1 MKILSMFDSLKKSS
15 WAFFM
20 ACLIV
25 PNVSGANDLQKHS
38 KHAQQKKPNILW
50 IVSEDNSPLL
60 GAYGDSFATTPHIDQ
75 LAQRSIVY
83 DNAFAN
89 TPVCAPTRFSILT
102 GLHANVMGTGNMRS
116 RNRVPAFVEPYTHYL
131 QAAGYH
137 VTNDNKTDYNY
148 ATAVTEAGKALTY
161 SQWQVFD
168 SKLWNQ
174 GTYTDRS
181 PEQPFFHVYNIFESH
196 ESRLHSPIKN
206 RQHDSSQVALPP
218 YHPDTPELRADW
230 AQYYDRITQM
240 DALVGAKLAE
250 LKGAGELEDTIVFYY
265 SDHGGALARS
275 KRYVY
280 DTGTKIPFMVHVP
293 AQFKHLIPHHM
304 GERTAQIID
313 LVDLAPTL
321 LYLAGAESPGHMHGE
336 NIFSENTKNQKE
348 HAYLYRGRM
357 DVRIDL
363 VRALRG
369 KRFKYIRN
377 YMPHRPNGQHLEYLW
392 KAASVQSWQEECQQG
407 QCNKTQQRFWQA
419 RPAEE
424 LYDTRTDKWE
434 VNNLA
439 DNPLYTDTLRKMRA
453 ALSRENRGYKDVG
466 FIPEGE
472 LAARTKDISA
482 YELVRQ
488 DGFPIELI
496 IDTAD
501 IASLGNHKNI
511 PLLSRRLE
519 HPEASVRYWSAV
531 GLNIL
536 KEEARPTIPL
546 LEKRL
551 KDNSADVQIAA
562 AEALIHLGASE
573 QALSV
578 LMKQLE
584 NASPTVRIHAANA
597 VNEIGD
603 KAKPIAAELQAMVA
617 AMEARKAQGKLLGE
631 NYLLSALSHTVDE
644 LCTAKCQI
652 GGLRY

>member
-1 MKILSMFDSLKKSS
+1 MKAMSMFDSFKKSS
-15 WAFFM
+15 CNLLI

-25 PNVSGANDLQKHS
+25 PCISGANDTQK
-38 KHAQQKKPNILW
+38 KPAQAQQKKPNILW

-60 GAYGDSFATTPHIDQ
+60 GAYGDTFATTPHIDQ
-75 LAQRSIVY
+75 LAQQSLVY

-102 GLHANVMGTGNMRS
+102 GLHASVMGTGNMRS

-131 QAAGYH
+131 QAAGYY
-137 VTNDNKTDYNY
+137 VTNDSKTDYNY
-148 ATAVTEAGKALTY
+148 ATVDTEAGKALTY
-161 SQWQVFD
+161 SEWQVLD
-168 SKLWNQ
+168 SRLWNE
-174 GTYTDRS
+174 GSYTDRA

-206 RQHDSSQVALPP
+206 RQHDPTQVTLPP
-218 YHPDTPELRADW
+218 YHPDTPEIRADW

-240 DALVGAKLAE
+240 DALVGKKLAE
-250 LKGAGELEDTIVFYY
+250 LKAAGELGNTIVFYY

-275 KRYVY
+275 KRFVY

-293 AQFKHLIPHHM
+293 TQFKHLVQHPM

-321 LYLAGAESPGHMHGE
+321 LHLAGVESPDYMHGE
-336 NIFSENTKNQKE
+336 NIFSANTKGQKE
-348 HAYLYRGRM
+348 YAYLYRGRM

-377 YMPHRPNGQHLEYLW
+377 YMPQRPNGQHLEYLW
-392 KAASVQSWQEECQQG
+392 KAASVRSWQQKCQQG

-424 LYDTRTDKWE
+424 LYDTHTDKWE

-439 DNPLYTDTLRKMRA
+439 VNPLYKRTLLKMRA
-453 ALSRENRGYKDVG
+453 ALKSENRRYKDVG

-472 LAARTKDISA
+472 LAARTKAITG

-496 IDTAD
+496 IDTAE

-511 PLLSRRLE
+511 PLLSERLE
-519 HPEASVRYWSAV
+519 HPEASVRYWSAL
-531 GLNIL
+531 GLGIL
-536 KEEARPTIPL
+536 KEQARPAKGL

-551 KDNSADVQIAA
+551 QDSSADVQIAA
-562 AEALIHLGASE
+562 AEALIHLGDSE
-573 QALSV
+573 QALAV
-578 LMKQLE
+578 LITQLKNE
-584 NASPTVRIHAANA
+584 SPTIRIHAANA
-597 VNEIGD
+597 LQEIGS
-603 KAKPIAAELQAMVA
+603 KAKPVAGQLEAMVA
-617 AMEARKAQGKLLGE
+617 AMEALKAQGKLPGE
-631 NYLLSALSHTVDE
+631 NYLLSALSHTVDA
-644 LCTAKCQI
+644 LWSARQK
-652 GGLRY
+652 

>member
-1 MKILSMFDSLKKSS
+1 MKAMSMFDSFKKSS
-15 WAFFM
+15 CNVLI
-20 ACLIV
+20 ACFIV
-25 PNVSGANDLQKHS
+25 PSISGANDIQK
-38 KHAQQKKPNILW
+38 KPEQARQKKPNILW

-60 GAYGDSFATTPHIDQ
+60 GAYGDTFATTPHIDQ

-161 SQWQVFD
+161 SQWQVLD

-174 GTYTDRS
+174 GTYTDRA

-206 RQHDSSQVALPP
+206 RQHDPTQVTLPP
-218 YHPDTPELRADW
+218 YHPDTPEIRADW

-240 DALVGAKLAE
+240 DALVGKKLAE
-250 LKGAGELEDTIVFYY
+250 LKAAGELGNTIVFYY

-275 KRYVY
+275 KRFVY

-293 AQFKHLIPHHM
+293 TQFKHLVQHPM

-321 LYLAGAESPGHMHGE
+321 LYLAGVESPDYMHGE
-336 NIFSENTKNQKE
+336 NIFSANAKGQKE
-348 HAYLYRGRM
+348 YAYLYRGRM

-377 YMPHRPNGQHLEYLW
+377 YMPQRPNGQHLEYLW
-392 KAASVQSWQEECQQG
+392 KAASVRSWQQKCQQG

-424 LYDTRTDKWE
+424 LYDTHTDKWE

-439 DNPLYTDTLRKMRA
+439 VNPLYKRTLLKMRA
-453 ALSRENRGYKDVG
+453 ALKGENRRYKDVG

-472 LAARTKDISA
+472 LAARTKAITG

-496 IDTAD
+496 IDTAE

-511 PLLSRRLE
+511 PLLSERLE
-519 HPEASVRYWSAV
+519 HPEASVRYWSAL
-531 GLNIL
+531 GLGIL
-536 KEEARPTIPL
+536 KEQGRLAKGL

-551 KDNSADVQIAA
+551 QDSSADVQIAA
-562 AEALIHLGASE
+562 AEALIHLGDSE
-573 QALSV
+573 QALAV
-578 LMKQLE
+578 LITQLKNE
-584 NASPTVRIHAANA
+584 SPTIRIHAANA
-597 VNEIGD
+597 LQEIGS
-603 KAKPIAAELQAMVA
+603 KAKPVAEQLEAMVA
-617 AMEARKAQGKLLGE
+617 AMEALKAQGKLPGE
-631 NYLLSALSHTVDE
+631 NYLLSALSHTVDA
-644 LCTAKCQI
+644 LWSARQK
-652 GGLRY
+652 

>member
-1 MKILSMFDSLKKSS
+1 MKAMSMFDSFKKSS
-15 WAFFM
+15 CNVLI
-20 ACLIV
+20 ACFIV
-25 PNVSGANDLQKHS
+25 PSISGANDTQK
-38 KHAQQKKPNILW
+38 KPAQAQQKKPNILW

-60 GAYGDSFATTPHIDQ
+60 GAYGDTFATTPHIDQ
-75 LAQRSIVY
+75 LAQQSLVY

-102 GLHANVMGTGNMRS
+102 GLHASVMGTGNMRS

-131 QAAGYH
+131 QAAGYY
-137 VTNDNKTDYNY
+137 VTNDSKTDYNY
-148 ATAVTEAGKALTY
+148 ATVDTEAGKALTY
-161 SQWQVFD
+161 SEWQVLD
-168 SKLWNQ
+168 SRLWNE
-174 GTYTDRS
+174 GSYTDRA

-206 RQHDSSQVALPP
+206 RQHDPTQVTLPP
-218 YHPDTPELRADW
+218 YHPDTPEIRADW

-240 DALVGAKLAE
+240 DALVGKKLAE
-250 LKGAGELEDTIVFYY
+250 LKAAGELGNTIVFYY

-275 KRYVY
+275 KRFVY
-280 DTGTKIPFMVHVP
+280 DTGTKIPFMVYVP
-293 AQFKHLIPHHM
+293 TQFKHLVQHPM

-321 LYLAGAESPGHMHGE
+321 LYLAGVESPDYMHGE
-336 NIFSENTKNQKE
+336 NIFSANTKGQKE
-348 HAYLYRGRM
+348 YAYLYRGRM

-377 YMPHRPNGQHLEYLW
+377 YMPQRPNGQHLEYLW
-392 KAASVQSWQEECQQG
+392 KAASVRSWQQKCQQG

-424 LYDTRTDKWE
+424 LYDTHTDKWE

-439 DNPLYTDTLRKMRA
+439 VNPLYKRTLLKMRA
-453 ALSRENRGYKDVG
+453 ALKSENRRYKDVG

-472 LAARTKDISA
+472 LAARTKAITG

-496 IDTAD
+496 IDTAE

-511 PLLSRRLE
+511 PLLSERLE
-519 HPEASVRYWSAV
+519 HPEASVRYWSAL
-531 GLNIL
+531 GLGIL
-536 KEEARPTIPL
+536 KEQARPAKGL

-551 KDNSADVQIAA
+551 QDSSADVQIAA
-562 AEALIHLGASE
+562 AEALIHLGDSE
-573 QALSV
+573 QALGV
-578 LMKQLE
+578 LITQLKNE
-584 NASPTVRIHAANA
+584 SPAIRIHAANA
-597 VNEIGD
+597 LQEIGS
-603 KAKPIAAELQAMVA
+603 KAKPVAEQLQAMVA
-617 AMEARKAQGKLLGE
+617 AMEALKAQGKLPGE
-631 NYLLSALSHTVDE
+631 NYLLSALSHTVDA
-644 LCTAKCQI
+644 LWSARQK
-652 GGLRY
+652 

>member
-1 MKILSMFDSLKKSS
+1 MKAMSMFDSFKKSS
-15 WAFFM
+15 CNVLI
-20 ACLIV
+20 ACFIV
-25 PNVSGANDLQKHS
+25 PSISEANDTQK
-38 KHAQQKKPNILW
+38 KPAQAQQKKPNILW

-60 GAYGDSFATTPHIDQ
+60 GAYGDTFATSPHIDQ
-75 LAQRSIVY
+75 LAQQSLVY

-102 GLHANVMGTGNMRS
+102 GLHASVMGTGNMRS

-131 QAAGYH
+131 QAAGYY
-137 VTNDNKTDYNY
+137 VTNDSKTDYNY
-148 ATAVTEAGKALTY
+148 ATVDTKAGKALTY
-161 SQWQVFD
+161 SEWQVLD
-168 SKLWNQ
+168 SRLWNE
-174 GTYTDRS
+174 GSYTDRA

-206 RQHDSSQVALPP
+206 RQHDPTQVTLPP
-218 YHPDTPELRADW
+218 YHPDTPEIRADW

-240 DALVGAKLAE
+240 DALVGKKLAE
-250 LKGAGELEDTIVFYY
+250 LKAAGELGNTIVFYY

-275 KRYVY
+275 KRFVY
-280 DTGTKIPFMVHVP
+280 DTGTKIPFMVYVP
-293 AQFKHLIPHHM
+293 TQFKHLVQHPM

-321 LYLAGAESPGHMHGE
+321 LYLAGVESPDYMHGE
-336 NIFSENTKNQKE
+336 NIFSANTKGQKE
-348 HAYLYRGRM
+348 YAYLYRGRM

-377 YMPHRPNGQHLEYLW
+377 YMPQRPNGQHLEYLW
-392 KAASVQSWQEECQQG
+392 KAASVRSWQQKCQQG

-424 LYDTRTDKWE
+424 LYDTHTDKWE

-439 DNPLYTDTLRKMRA
+439 VNPLYKRTLLKMRA
-453 ALSRENRGYKDVG
+453 ALKSENRRYKDVG

-472 LAARTKDISA
+472 LAARTKAITG

-496 IDTAD
+496 IDTAE

-511 PLLSRRLE
+511 PLLSERLE
-519 HPEASVRYWSAV
+519 HPEASVRYWSAL
-531 GLNIL
+531 GLGIL
-536 KEEARPTIPL
+536 KEQARPAKGL

-551 KDNSADVQIAA
+551 QDSSADVQIAA
-562 AEALIHLGASE
+562 AEALIHLGDSE
-573 QALSV
+573 QALGV
-578 LMKQLE
+578 LITQLKNE
-584 NASPTVRIHAANA
+584 SPAIRIHAANA
-597 VNEIGD
+597 LQEIGS
-603 KAKPIAAELQAMVA
+603 KAKPVAEQLQAMVA
-617 AMEARKAQGKLLGE
+617 AMEALKAQGKLPGE
-631 NYLLSALSHTVDE
+631 NYLLSALSHTVDA
-644 LCTAKCQI
+644 LWSARQK
-652 GGLRY
+652 

>member
-1 MKILSMFDSLKKSS
+1 MKAMSMFDSFKKSS
-15 WAFFM
+15 CNVLI
-20 ACLIV
+20 ACFIV
-25 PNVSGANDLQKHS
+25 PSISGANDTQK
-38 KHAQQKKPNILW
+38 KPAQAQQKKPNILW

-60 GAYGDSFATTPHIDQ
+60 GAYGDTFATTPHIDQ
-75 LAQRSIVY
+75 LAQQSLVY

-102 GLHANVMGTGNMRS
+102 GLHASVMGTGNMRS

-131 QAAGYH
+131 QAAGYY
-137 VTNDNKTDYNY
+137 VTNDSKTDYNY
-148 ATAVTEAGKALTY
+148 ATVDTEAGKALTY
-161 SQWQVFD
+161 SEWQVLD
-168 SKLWNQ
+168 SRLWNE
-174 GTYTDRS
+174 GSYTDRA

-206 RQHDSSQVALPP
+206 RQHDPTQVTLPP
-218 YHPDTPELRADW
+218 YHPDTPEIRADW

-240 DALVGAKLAE
+240 DALVGKKLAE
-250 LKGAGELEDTIVFYY
+250 LKAAGELGNTIVFYY

-275 KRYVY
+275 KRFVY
-280 DTGTKIPFMVHVP
+280 DTGTKIPFMVYVP
-293 AQFKHLIPHHM
+293 TQFKHLVQHPM

-321 LYLAGAESPGHMHGE
+321 LYLAGVESPDYMHGE
-336 NIFSENTKNQKE
+336 NIFSANTKGQKE
-348 HAYLYRGRM
+348 YAYLYRGRM

-377 YMPHRPNGQHLEYLW
+377 YMPQRPNGQHLEYLW
-392 KAASVQSWQEECQQG
+392 KAASVRSWQQKCQQG

-424 LYDTRTDKWE
+424 LYDTHTDKWE

-439 DNPLYTDTLRKMRA
+439 VNPLYKRTLLKMRA
-453 ALSRENRGYKDVG
+453 ALKSENRRYKDVG

-472 LAARTKDISA
+472 LAARTKAITG

-496 IDTAD
+496 IDTAE

-511 PLLSRRLE
+511 PLLSERLE
-519 HPEASVRYWSAV
+519 HPEASVRYWSAL
-531 GLNIL
+531 GLGIL
-536 KEEARPTIPL
+536 KEQARPAKGL

-551 KDNSADVQIAA
+551 QDSSADVQIAA
-562 AEALIHLGASE
+562 AEALIHLGDSE
-573 QALSV
+573 QALGV
-578 LMKQLE
+578 LITQLKNE
-584 NASPTVRIHAANA
+584 SPTIRIHAANA
-597 VNEIGD
+597 LQEIGS
-603 KAKPIAAELQAMVA
+603 KAKPVAEQLQAMVA
-617 AMEARKAQGKLLGE
+617 AMEALKAQGKLPGE
-631 NYLLSALSHTVDE
+631 NYLLSALSHTVDA
-644 LCTAKCQI
+644 LWSARQK
-652 GGLRY
+652 

>member
-1 MKILSMFDSLKKSS
+1 MKAMSMFDSFKKSS
-15 WAFFM
+15 CNVLI
-20 ACLIV
+20 ACFIV
-25 PNVSGANDLQKHS
+25 PSISGANDTQK
-38 KHAQQKKPNILW
+38 KPAQAQQKKPNILW

-60 GAYGDSFATTPHIDQ
+60 GAYGDTFATTPHIDQ
-75 LAQRSIVY
+75 LAQQSLVY

-102 GLHANVMGTGNMRS
+102 GLHASVMGTGNMRS

-131 QAAGYH
+131 QAAGYY
-137 VTNDNKTDYNY
+137 VTNDSKTDYNY
-148 ATAVTEAGKALTY
+148 ATVDTEAGKALTY
-161 SQWQVFD
+161 SEWQVLD
-168 SKLWNQ
+168 SRLWNE
-174 GTYTDRS
+174 GSYTDRA

-206 RQHDSSQVALPP
+206 RQHDPTQVTLPP
-218 YHPDTPELRADW
+218 YHPDTPEIRADW

-240 DALVGAKLAE
+240 DALVGKKLAE
-250 LKGAGELEDTIVFYY
+250 LKAAGELGNTIVFYY

-275 KRYVY
+275 KRFVY
-280 DTGTKIPFMVHVP
+280 DTGTKIPFMVYVP
-293 AQFKHLIPHHM
+293 TQFKHLVQHPM

-321 LYLAGAESPGHMHGE
+321 LYLAGVESPDYMHGE
-336 NIFSENTKNQKE
+336 NIFSANTKGQKE
-348 HAYLYRGRM
+348 YAYLYRGRM

-377 YMPHRPNGQHLEYLW
+377 YMPQRPNGQHLEYLW
-392 KAASVQSWQEECQQG
+392 KAASVRSWQQKCQQG

-424 LYDTRTDKWE
+424 LYDTHTDKWE

-439 DNPLYTDTLRKMRA
+439 VNPLYKRTLLKMRA
-453 ALSRENRGYKDVG
+453 ALKSENRRYKDVG

-472 LAARTKDISA
+472 LAARTKAITG

-496 IDTAD
+496 IDTAE

-511 PLLSRRLE
+511 PLLSERLE
-519 HPEASVRYWSAV
+519 HPEASVRYWSAL
-531 GLNIL
+531 GLGIL
-536 KEEARPTIPL
+536 KEQARPAKGL

-551 KDNSADVQIAA
+551 QDSSADVQIAA
-562 AEALIHLGASE
+562 AEALIHLGDSE
-573 QALSV
+573 QALAV
-578 LMKQLE
+578 LITQLKNE
-584 NASPTVRIHAANA
+584 SPTIRIHAANA
-597 VNEIGD
+597 LQEIGS
-603 KAKPIAAELQAMVA
+603 KAKPVAGQLQAMVA
-617 AMEARKAQGKLLGE
+617 AMEALKAQGKLPGE
-631 NYLLSALSHTVDE
+631 NYLLSALSHTVDA
-644 LCTAKCQI
+644 LWSARQK
-652 GGLRY
+652 

>member
-1 MKILSMFDSLKKSS
+1 MKAMSMFDSFKKSS
-15 WAFFM
+15 CNVLI
-20 ACLIV
+20 ACFIV
-25 PNVSGANDLQKHS
+25 PSISEANDTQK
-38 KHAQQKKPNILW
+38 KPAQAQQKKPNILW

-60 GAYGDSFATTPHIDQ
+60 GAYGDTFATSPHIDQ
-75 LAQRSIVY
+75 LAQQSLVY

-102 GLHANVMGTGNMRS
+102 GLHASVMGTGNMRS

-131 QAAGYH
+131 QAAGYY
-137 VTNDNKTDYNY
+137 VTNDSKTDYNY
-148 ATAVTEAGKALTY
+148 ATVDTEAGKALTY
-161 SQWQVFD
+161 SEWQVLD
-168 SKLWNQ
+168 SRLWNE
-174 GTYTDRS
+174 GSYTDRA

-206 RQHDSSQVALPP
+206 RQHDPTQVTLPP
-218 YHPDTPELRADW
+218 YHPDTPEIRADW

-240 DALVGAKLAE
+240 DALVGKKLAE
-250 LKGAGELEDTIVFYY
+250 LKAAGELGNTIVFYY

-275 KRYVY
+275 KRFVY
-280 DTGTKIPFMVHVP
+280 DTGTKIPFMVYVP
-293 AQFKHLIPHHM
+293 TQFKHLVQHPM

-321 LYLAGAESPGHMHGE
+321 LYLAGVESPDYMHGE
-336 NIFSENTKNQKE
+336 NIFSANTKGQKE
-348 HAYLYRGRM
+348 YAYLYRGRM

-377 YMPHRPNGQHLEYLW
+377 YMPQRPNGQHLEYLW
-392 KAASVQSWQEECQQG
+392 KAASVRSWQQKCQQG

-424 LYDTRTDKWE
+424 LYDTHTDKWE

-439 DNPLYTDTLRKMRA
+439 VNPLYKRTLLKMRA
-453 ALSRENRGYKDVG
+453 ALKSENRRYKDVG

-472 LAARTKDISA
+472 LAARTKAITG

-496 IDTAD
+496 IDTAE

-511 PLLSRRLE
+511 PLLSERLE
-519 HPEASVRYWSAV
+519 HPEASVRYWSAL
-531 GLNIL
+531 GLGIL
-536 KEEARPTIPL
+536 KEQARPAKGL

-551 KDNSADVQIAA
+551 QDSSADVQIAA
-562 AEALIHLGASE
+562 AEALIHLGDSE
-573 QALSV
+573 QALAV
-578 LMKQLE
+578 LITQLKNE
-584 NASPTVRIHAANA
+584 SPTIRIHAANA
-597 VNEIGD
+597 LQEIGS
-603 KAKPIAAELQAMVA
+603 KAKPVAGQLQAMVA
-617 AMEARKAQGKLLGE
+617 AMEALKAQGKLPGE
-631 NYLLSALSHTVDE
+631 NYLLSALSHTVDA
-644 LCTAKCQI
+644 LWSARQK
-652 GGLRY
+652 

>member
-1 MKILSMFDSLKKSS
+1 MKAMSMFDSFKKSS
-15 WAFFM
+15 CSLLI
-20 ACLIV
+20 ACFIV
-25 PNVSGANDLQKHS
+25 PSISGANDTQK
-38 KHAQQKKPNILW
+38 KPAQAQQKKPNILW

-60 GAYGDSFATTPHIDQ
+60 GAYGDTFATTPHIDQ
-75 LAQRSIVY
+75 LAQQSLVY

-102 GLHANVMGTGNMRS
+102 GLHASVMGTGNMRS

-131 QAAGYH
+131 QAAGYY
-137 VTNDNKTDYNY
+137 VTNDSKTDYNY
-148 ATAVTEAGKALTY
+148 ATVDTEAGKALTY
-161 SQWQVFD
+161 SEWQALD
-168 SKLWNQ
+168 SRLWNE
-174 GTYTDRS
+174 GSYTDRA

-206 RQHDSSQVALPP
+206 RQHDPTQVTLPP
-218 YHPDTPELRADW
+218 YHPDTPEIRADW

-240 DALVGAKLAE
+240 DSLVGKKLAE
-250 LKGAGELEDTIVFYY
+250 LNAAGELGNTIVFYY

-275 KRYVY
+275 KRFVY

-293 AQFKHLIPHHM
+293 TQFKHLVQHPM
-304 GERTAQIID
+304 GGRTAQIID

-321 LYLAGAESPGHMHGE
+321 LYLAGVESPDYMHGE
-336 NIFSENTKNQKE
+336 NIFSANTKGQKE
-348 HAYLYRGRM
+348 YAYLYRGRM

-377 YMPHRPNGQHLEYLW
+377 YMPQRPNGQHLEYLW
-392 KAASVQSWQEECQQG
+392 KAESVRSWQQECQQG

-424 LYDTRTDKWE
+424 LYDTHTDKWE

-439 DNPLYTDTLRKMRA
+439 VNPLYKRTLLKMRA
-453 ALSRENRGYKDVG
+453 ALKGENRRYKDVG

-472 LAARTKDISA
+472 LAARTKAITG

-496 IDTAD
+496 IDTAE

-511 PLLSRRLE
+511 PLLSERLE
-519 HPEASVRYWSAV
+519 HPEASVRYWSAL
-531 GLNIL
+531 GLGIL
-536 KEEARPTIPL
+536 KEQARPAKGL

-551 KDNSADVQIAA
+551 RDSSADVQIAA
-562 AEALIHLGASE
+562 AEALIHLGDSE
-573 QALSV
+573 QALAV
-578 LMKQLE
+578 LITQLKNE
-584 NASPTVRIHAANA
+584 SPTIRIHAANA
-597 VNEIGD
+597 LQEIGS
-603 KAKPIAAELQAMVA
+603 KAKPVAGQLEAMVA
-617 AMEARKAQGKLLGE
+617 AMEALKAQGKLPGE
-631 NYLLSALSHTVDE
+631 NYLLSALSHTVDA
-644 LCTAKCQI
+644 LWSARQK
-652 GGLRY
+652 

>member
-1 MKILSMFDSLKKSS
+1 MKAMSMFDSFKKSS
-15 WAFFM
+15 CSLLI
-20 ACLIV
+20 ACFIV
-25 PNVSGANDLQKHS
+25 PSISGANDTQK
-38 KHAQQKKPNILW
+38 KPAQAQQKKPNILW

-60 GAYGDSFATTPHIDQ
+60 GAYGDTFATTPHIDQ
-75 LAQRSIVY
+75 LAQQSLVY

-102 GLHANVMGTGNMRS
+102 GLHASVMGTGNMRS

-131 QAAGYH
+131 QAAGYY
-137 VTNDNKTDYNY
+137 VTNDSKTDYNY
-148 ATAVTEAGKALTY
+148 ATVDTEAGKALTY
-161 SQWQVFD
+161 SEWQALD
-168 SKLWNQ
+168 SRLWNE
-174 GTYTDRS
+174 GSYTDRA

-206 RQHDSSQVALPP
+206 RQHDPTQVTLPP
-218 YHPDTPELRADW
+218 YHPDTPEIRADW

-240 DALVGAKLAE
+240 DALVGKKLAE
-250 LKGAGELEDTIVFYY
+250 LNAAGELGNTIVFYY

-275 KRYVY
+275 KRFVY

-293 AQFKHLIPHHM
+293 TQFKHLVQHPM
-304 GERTAQIID
+304 GGRTAQIID

-321 LYLAGAESPGHMHGE
+321 LYLAGVESPDYMHGE
-336 NIFSENTKNQKE
+336 NIFSANTKGQKE
-348 HAYLYRGRM
+348 YAYLYRGRM

-377 YMPHRPNGQHLEYLW
+377 YMPQRPNGQHLEYLW
-392 KAASVQSWQEECQQG
+392 KAESVRSWQQECQQG

-424 LYDTRTDKWE
+424 LYDTHTDKWE

-439 DNPLYTDTLRKMRA
+439 VNPLYKRTLLKMRA
-453 ALSRENRGYKDVG
+453 ALKGENRRYKDVG

-472 LAARTKDISA
+472 LAARTKAITG

-496 IDTAD
+496 IDTAE

-511 PLLSRRLE
+511 PLLSERLE
-519 HPEASVRYWSAV
+519 HPEASVRYWSAL
-531 GLNIL
+531 GLGIL
-536 KEEARPTIPL
+536 KEQARPAKGL

-551 KDNSADVQIAA
+551 RDSSADVQIAA
-562 AEALIHLGASE
+562 AEALIHLGDSE
-573 QALSV
+573 QALAV
-578 LMKQLE
+578 LITQLKNE
-584 NASPTVRIHAANA
+584 SPTIRIHAANA
-597 VNEIGD
+597 LQEIGS
-603 KAKPIAAELQAMVA
+603 KAKPVAGQLEAMVA
-617 AMEARKAQGKLLGE
+617 AMEALKAQGKLPGE
-631 NYLLSALSHTVDE
+631 NYLLSALSHTVDA
-644 LCTAKCQI
+644 LWSARQK
-652 GGLRY
+652 

>member
-1 MKILSMFDSLKKSS
+1 MKAMSMFDSFKKSS
-15 WAFFM
+15 CNVLI
-20 ACLIV
+20 ACFIV
-25 PNVSGANDLQKHS
+25 PSISGANDTQK
-38 KHAQQKKPNILW
+38 KPAQAQQKKPNILW

-60 GAYGDSFATTPHIDQ
+60 GAYGDTFATSPHIDQ
-75 LAQRSIVY
+75 LAQQSLVY

-102 GLHANVMGTGNMRS
+102 GLHASVMGTGNMRS

-131 QAAGYH
+131 QAAGYY
-137 VTNDNKTDYNY
+137 VTNDSKTDYNY
-148 ATAVTEAGKALTY
+148 ATVDTEAGKALTY
-161 SQWQVFD
+161 SEWQVLD
-168 SKLWNQ
+168 SRLWNE
-174 GTYTDRS
+174 GSYTDRA

-206 RQHDSSQVALPP
+206 RQHDPTQVTLPP
-218 YHPDTPELRADW
+218 YHPDTPEIRADW

-240 DALVGAKLAE
+240 DALVGKKLAE
-250 LKGAGELEDTIVFYY
+250 LKAAGELGNTIVFYY

-275 KRYVY
+275 KRFVY
-280 DTGTKIPFMVHVP
+280 DTGTKIPFMVYVP
-293 AQFKHLIPHHM
+293 TQFKHLVQHPM

-321 LYLAGAESPGHMHGE
+321 LYLAGVESPDYMHGE
-336 NIFSENTKNQKE
+336 NIFSANTKGQKE
-348 HAYLYRGRM
+348 YAYLYRGRM

-377 YMPHRPNGQHLEYLW
+377 YMPQRPNGQHLEYLW
-392 KAASVQSWQEECQQG
+392 KAASVRSWQQKCQQG

-424 LYDTRTDKWE
+424 LYDTHTDKWE

-439 DNPLYTDTLRKMRA
+439 VNPLYKRTLLKMRA
-453 ALSRENRGYKDVG
+453 ALKSENRRYKDVG

-472 LAARTKDISA
+472 LAARTKAITG

-496 IDTAD
+496 IDTAE

-511 PLLSRRLE
+511 PLLSERLE
-519 HPEASVRYWSAV
+519 HPEASVRYWSAL
-531 GLNIL
+531 GLGIL
-536 KEEARPTIPL
+536 KEQARPAKGL

-551 KDNSADVQIAA
+551 QDSSADVQIAA
-562 AEALIHLGASE
+562 AEALIHLGDSE
-573 QALSV
+573 QALGV
-578 LMKQLE
+578 LITQLKNE
-584 NASPTVRIHAANA
+584 SPAIRIHAANA
-597 VNEIGD
+597 LQEIGS
-603 KAKPIAAELQAMVA
+603 KAKPVAEQLQAMVA
-617 AMEARKAQGKLLGE
+617 AMEALKAQGKLPGE
-631 NYLLSALSHTVDE
+631 NYLLSALSHTVDA
-644 LCTAKCQI
+644 LWSARQK
-652 GGLRY
+652 

>member
-1 MKILSMFDSLKKSS
+1 MKAMSMFDSFKKSS
-15 WAFFM
+15 CNVLI
-20 ACLIV
+20 ACFIV
-25 PNVSGANDLQKHS
+25 PSISEANDTQK
-38 KHAQQKKPNILW
+38 KPAQAQQKKPNILW

-60 GAYGDSFATTPHIDQ
+60 GAYGDTFATTPHIDQ
-75 LAQRSIVY
+75 LAQQSLVY

-102 GLHANVMGTGNMRS
+102 GLHASVMGTGNMRS

-131 QAAGYH
+131 QAAGYY
-137 VTNDNKTDYNY
+137 VTNDSKTDYNY
-148 ATAVTEAGKALTY
+148 ATVDTEAGKALTY
-161 SQWQVFD
+161 SEWQVLD
-168 SKLWNQ
+168 SRLWNE
-174 GTYTDRS
+174 GSYTDRA

-206 RQHDSSQVALPP
+206 RQHDPTQVTLPP
-218 YHPDTPELRADW
+218 YHPDTPEIRADW

-240 DALVGAKLAE
+240 DALVGKKLAE
-250 LKGAGELEDTIVFYY
+250 LKAAGELGNTIVFYY

-275 KRYVY
+275 KRFVY
-280 DTGTKIPFMVHVP
+280 DTGTKIPFMVYVP
-293 AQFKHLIPHHM
+293 TQFKHLVQHPM

-321 LYLAGAESPGHMHGE
+321 LYLAGVESPDYMHGE
-336 NIFSENTKNQKE
+336 NIFSANTKGQKE
-348 HAYLYRGRM
+348 YAYLYRGRM

-377 YMPHRPNGQHLEYLW
+377 YMPQRPNGQHLEYLW
-392 KAASVQSWQEECQQG
+392 KAASVRSWQQKCQQG

-424 LYDTRTDKWE
+424 LYDTHTDKWE

-439 DNPLYTDTLRKMRA
+439 VNPLYKRTLLKMRA
-453 ALSRENRGYKDVG
+453 ALKSENRRYKDVG

-472 LAARTKDISA
+472 LAARTKAITG

-496 IDTAD
+496 IDTAE

-511 PLLSRRLE
+511 PLLSERLE
-519 HPEASVRYWSAV
+519 HPEASVRYWSAL
-531 GLNIL
+531 GLGIL
-536 KEEARPTIPL
+536 KEQARPAKGL

-551 KDNSADVQIAA
+551 QDSSADVQIAA
-562 AEALIHLGASE
+562 AEALIHLGDSE
-573 QALSV
+573 QALGV
-578 LMKQLE
+578 LITQLKNE
-584 NASPTVRIHAANA
+584 SPAIRIHAANA
-597 VNEIGD
+597 LQEIGS
-603 KAKPIAAELQAMVA
+603 KAKPVAEQLQAMVA
-617 AMEARKAQGKLLGE
+617 AMEALKAQGKLPGE
-631 NYLLSALSHTVDE
+631 NYLLSALSHTVDA
-644 LCTAKCQI
+644 LWSARQK
-652 GGLRY
+652 

>member
-1 MKILSMFDSLKKSS
+1 MKAMSMFDSFKKSS
-15 WAFFM
+15 CNVLI
-20 ACLIV
+20 ACFIV
-25 PNVSGANDLQKHS
+25 PSISGANDTQK
-38 KHAQQKKPNILW
+38 KPAQAQQKKPNILW

-60 GAYGDSFATTPHIDQ
+60 GAYGDTFATTPHIDQ
-75 LAQRSIVY
+75 LAQQSVVY

-102 GLHANVMGTGNMRS
+102 GLHASVMGTGNMRS

-131 QAAGYH
+131 QAAGYY
-137 VTNDNKTDYNY
+137 VTNDSKTYYNY
-148 ATAVTEAGKALTY
+148 ATVDMEAGKALTY
-161 SQWQVFD
+161 SEWQVLD
-168 SKLWNQ
+168 SRLWNE
-174 GTYTDRS
+174 GSYTDRA

-206 RQHDSSQVALPP
+206 RQHDPTQVTLPP
-218 YHPDTPELRADW
+218 YHPDTPEIRADW

-240 DALVGAKLAE
+240 DALVGKKLAE
-250 LKGAGELEDTIVFYY
+250 LKAAGELGNTIVFYY

-275 KRYVY
+275 KRFVY
-280 DTGTKIPFMVHVP
+280 DTGTKIPFMVYVP
-293 AQFKHLIPHHM
+293 TQFKHLVQHPM

-321 LYLAGAESPGHMHGE
+321 LYLAGVESPDYMHGE
-336 NIFSENTKNQKE
+336 NIFSANTKGQKE
-348 HAYLYRGRM
+348 YAYLYRGRM

-377 YMPHRPNGQHLEYLW
+377 YMPQRPNGQHLEYLW
-392 KAASVQSWQEECQQG
+392 KAASVRSWQQKCQQG

-424 LYDTRTDKWE
+424 LYDTHTDKWE

-439 DNPLYTDTLRKMRA
+439 VNPLYKRTLLKMRA
-453 ALSRENRGYKDVG
+453 ALKSENRRYKDVG

-472 LAARTKDISA
+472 LAARTKAITG

-496 IDTAD
+496 IDTAE

-511 PLLSRRLE
+511 PLLSERLE
-519 HPEASVRYWSAV
+519 HPEASVRYWSAL
-531 GLNIL
+531 GLGIL
-536 KEEARPTIPL
+536 KEQARPAKGL

-551 KDNSADVQIAA
+551 QDSSADVQIAA
-562 AEALIHLGASE
+562 AEALIHLGDSE
-573 QALSV
+573 QALGV
-578 LMKQLE
+578 LITQLKNE
-584 NASPTVRIHAANA
+584 SPAIRIHAANA
-597 VNEIGD
+597 LQEIGS
-603 KAKPIAAELQAMVA
+603 KAKPVAEQLQAMVA
-617 AMEARKAQGKLLGE
+617 AMEALKAQGKLPGE
-631 NYLLSALSHTVDE
+631 NYLLSALSHTVDA
-644 LCTAKCQI
+644 LWSARQK
-652 GGLRY
+652 

>member
-1 MKILSMFDSLKKSS
+1 MKAMSMFDSFKKSS
-15 WAFFM
+15 CNVLI
-20 ACLIV
+20 ACFIV
-25 PNVSGANDLQKHS
+25 PSISGANDTQK
-38 KHAQQKKPNILW
+38 KPAQAQQKKPNILW

-60 GAYGDSFATTPHIDQ
+60 GTYGDTFATTPHIDQ
-75 LAQRSIVY
+75 LAQQSLVY

-102 GLHANVMGTGNMRS
+102 GLHASVMGTGNMRS

-131 QAAGYH
+131 QAAGYY
-137 VTNDNKTDYNY
+137 VTNDSKTDYNY
-148 ATAVTEAGKALTY
+148 ATVDTEAGKALTY
-161 SQWQVFD
+161 SEWQVLD
-168 SKLWNQ
+168 SRLWNE
-174 GTYTDRS
+174 GSYTDRA

-206 RQHDSSQVALPP
+206 RQHDPTQVTLPP
-218 YHPDTPELRADW
+218 YHPDTPEIRADW

-240 DALVGAKLAE
+240 DALVGKKLAE
-250 LKGAGELEDTIVFYY
+250 LKAAGELGNTIVFYY

-275 KRYVY
+275 KRFVY
-280 DTGTKIPFMVHVP
+280 DTGTKIPFMVYVP
-293 AQFKHLIPHHM
+293 TQFKHLVQHPM

-321 LYLAGAESPGHMHGE
+321 LYLAGVESPDYMHGE
-336 NIFSENTKNQKE
+336 NIFSANTKGQKE
-348 HAYLYRGRM
+348 YAYLYRGRM

-377 YMPHRPNGQHLEYLW
+377 YMPQRPNGQHLEYLW
-392 KAASVQSWQEECQQG
+392 KAASVRSWQQKCQQG

-424 LYDTRTDKWE
+424 LYDTHTDKWE

-439 DNPLYTDTLRKMRA
+439 VNPLYKRTLLKMRA
-453 ALSRENRGYKDVG
+453 ALKSENRRYKDVG

-472 LAARTKDISA
+472 LAARTKAITG

-496 IDTAD
+496 IDTAE

-511 PLLSRRLE
+511 PLLSERLE
-519 HPEASVRYWSAV
+519 HPEASVRYWSAL
-531 GLNIL
+531 GLGIL
-536 KEEARPTIPL
+536 KEQARPAKGL

-551 KDNSADVQIAA
+551 QDSSADVQIAA
-562 AEALIHLGASE
+562 AEALIHLGDSE
-573 QALSV
+573 QALGV
-578 LMKQLE
+578 LITQLKNE
-584 NASPTVRIHAANA
+584 SPAIRIHAANA
-597 VNEIGD
+597 LQEIGS
-603 KAKPIAAELQAMVA
+603 KAKPVAEQLQAMVA
-617 AMEARKAQGKLLGE
+617 AMEALKAQGKLPGE
-631 NYLLSALSHTVDE
+631 NYLLSALSHTVDA
-644 LCTAKCQI
+644 LWSARQK
-652 GGLRY
+652 